1 MEDSRYLVFRL
12 KKRLVQK
19 IFLRYCESQ
28 PKASD
33 LFRLQLLK
41 GIYNTKGVSNMIKS
55 KASVLRNGRMEFGM
69 KVNGL
74 RVKQRA
80 AESYTIPMEII
91 IRVISLMTKGTAL
104 DSSGK

>member
-1 MEDSRYLVFRL
+1 
-12 KKRLVQK
+12 
-19 IFLRYCESQ
+19 
-28 PKASD
+28 
-33 LFRLQLLK
+33 
-41 GIYNTKGVSNMIKS
+41 
-55 KASVLRNGRMEFGM
+55 MEFGM